1 MPDDK
6 PDQQIS
12 QQVSQTPQA
21 IPAGNGGYTDAM
33 IRVLDNVEHVRTR
46 PGMYIGGYN
55 PRGLHHLVYEIVDNS
70 IDEALAGYCKSIL
83 VKINADGSC
92 TVVDDGR
99 GIPVGIHPEAKI
111 PTVEVVFST
120 LGAGGKFEHDD
131 ESAYKTSGGLHGVG
145 ASVVNFVSEW
155 MEIEV
160 SRDGQVHAME
170 FQRGIKS
177 SDLKVIGKT
186 NKTGTKVTFK
196 PDPTLFTTENGG
208 VQFVHETL
216 ANRLRELAFL
226 NAGVEIAF
234 EDERLEGAAKRNV
247 FKYEKGLT
255 EYVAFLNEGKATLS
269 PIVSFTKEDLQSRLL
284 VEVALQYNDAYS
296 ETILSFANNINN
308 HDGGTHL
315 SGFKTGLTTTIL
327 KHAER
332 AGWLKDV
339 RPSGDDLR
347 EGLVAVIS
355 VKIPEPSFES
365 QTKDKL
371 LNVEVEGFVQSA
383 VSEKLGSFL
392 EENPK
397 DAKHIFDKGMLAA
410 EAREAARKARELTR
424 RKNSLEGNSLP
435 GKLSDCRSKSNEQT
449 EIFLVEGDSAG
460 GSAKQ
465 GRDSNLQAIL
475 PLFGKI
481 LNVEKANI
489 VKMLSHEAIRTIISA
504 LGCGFREDFNME
516 KRRYGK
522 IIIMTDAD
530 VDGSHIRTLLLTFF
544 FRHMPE
550 LIRGG
555 RVYVAQP
562 PLYEVTRRKKSEYV
576 LNERAMRQKLTSLGL
591 EGTSLVVRDPDDAKK
606 PPIRR
611 LSGEELVRV
620 IELLEKLEELVK
632 VIHRRGIDFADFLAR
647 RETGAGRLP
656 LYRVVVEGEEHF
668 FYSAD
673 QRDEFLRKENLIV
686 ADEEMEKVTPDAG
699 GNGNHNGNGQKEEGL
714 KRLQKNQELH
724 EVKEMEKLFSQLEQY
739 NLSID
744 DYFLTQEESV
754 SGEKLA
760 TKYALVHGDG
770 EEPTDGKSNDGKSKQ
785 TGRDIAGVAQIL
797 PQILDIAKK
806 SGIEVKRFKGL
817 GEMNSEQLWET
828 TLDPNQRV
836 LLRVTLQDAAEAERM
851 FSVLMGEDV
860 ERRRQFIEDHALEV
874 KNLDV

>member
-1 MPDDK
+1 MSENPTDPPKK
-6 PDQQIS
+6 PI
-12 QQVSQTPQA
+12 
-21 IPAGNGGYTDAM
+21 ITDEYNESD

-70 IDEALAGYCKSIL
+70 IDEALAGYSKQIH

-92 TVVDDGR
+92 TVTDDGR
-99 GIPVGIHPEAKI
+99 GIPVGIHPTEKI

-120 LGAGGKFEHDD
+120 LGAGGKFEHNDT
-131 ESAYKTSGGLHGVG
+131 SAYKTSGGLHGVG

-160 SRDGQVHAME
+160 SRDGAVHVME
-170 FQRGIKS
+170 YERGKKS

-186 NKTGTKVTFK
+186 TKTGTKVTFK
-196 PDPTLFTTENGG
+196 PDPTLFPDTN
-208 VQFVHETL
+208 FIHETL
-216 ANRLRELAFL
+216 LNRLRELAFL
-226 NAGVEIAF
+226 NAGVEIVY
-234 EDERLEGAAKRNV
+234 EDERVGKRDV
-247 FKYEKGLT
+247 FKFAKGLT
-255 EYVAFLNEGKATLS
+255 QYVEFLNEGKIGTS
-269 PIVSFTKEDLQSRLL
+269 SVMSFSKEEPEQRL
-284 VEVALQYNDAYS
+284 VVDIAMQYNDSYN
-296 ETILSFANNINN
+296 ETILAFANNINN

-315 SGFKTGLTTTIL
+315 SGYKTGLTNTIL
-327 KHAER
+327 RYAER
-332 AGWLKDV
+332 NNLLKDV

-347 EGLVAVIS
+347 EGLVAIIS
-355 VKIPEPSFES
+355 VKIPEPQFES

-371 LNVEVEGFVQSA
+371 LNPEIESFVQA
-383 VSEKLGSFL
+383 AMNERLAAFL

-397 DAKHIFDKGMLAA
+397 EAKTILEKGLLAA

-435 GKLSDCRSKSNEQT
+435 GKLSDCRSKSNEST
-449 EIFLVEGDSAG
+449 ELFLVEGDSAG

-465 GRDSNLQAIL
+465 GRDSEVQAIL

-504 LGCGFREDFNME
+504 LGTGFREDFDMS

-544 FRHMPE
+544 FRHMQE

-555 RVYVAQP
+555 RIYVAQP
-562 PLYEVTRRKKSEYV
+562 PLYQITRKKKEEYI
-576 LNERAMRQKLTSLGL
+576 LNEREMRDIYTTLGL
-591 EGTSLVVRDPDDAKK
+591 DGTQLVIRDADDAKK
-606 PPIRR
+606 ETRR
-611 LSGEELVRV
+611 LEGEELKRV
-620 IELLEKLEELVK
+620 IELLNKLEELVT
-632 VIHRRGIDFADFLAR
+632 IIRRRGIDLAEFPAR
-647 RETGAGRLP
+647 RDNSGRLP
-656 LYRVVVEGEEHF
+656 LYHIIVDGEEKF
-668 FYSAD
+668 FHSDAD
-673 QRDEFLRKENLIV
+673 RDQFLRDEKIYIDETATAESITE
-686 ADEEMEKVTPDAG
+686 ADAASY
-699 GNGNHNGNGQKEEGL
+699 Q
-714 KRLQKNQELH
+714 RLQKNTELH

-739 NLSID
+739 GLSID

-754 SGEKLA
+754 TGEKLP
-760 TKYALVHGDG
+760 TKYALAQEDKMSDVAGIAQMIPEIHKL
-770 EEPTDGKSNDGKSKQ
+770 GKQ
-785 TGRDIAGVAQIL
+785 
-797 PQILDIAKK
+797 
-806 SGIEVKRFKGL
+806 GIEVKRFKGL
-817 GEMNSEQLWET
+817 GEMNAEQLWET
-828 TLDPNQRV
+828 TLDPNKRV
-836 LLRVTLQDAAEAERM
+836 LLRVTLEDAGEAERM